1 MAIITGTNGDDPQL
15 NGTNLADEIYAL
27 AGNDGLIGF
36 GGNDILIGYDGDDVL
51 EGGAGADELF
61 GSAGFDYASYKG
73 SPAGVSILLR
83 NSPVT
88 SAPPAVGRLTL
99 EGLRGSLPREA
110 FELVVAALP
119 SRACEVVAERPSR
132 ATDRPSGEVVAHCV
146 AGAWARV
153 VQQDCNTASFY
164 NTGGSAVVAD
174 LVSGTATG
182 GDLIGNDR
190 LSSIENLQGSI
201 YNDRLAGN
209 GGANRL
215 QGLGGGD
222 VLVGRGGA
230 DRFVYSDRY
239 DSNPKAPDSILDF
252 SHSQGDRIDLREIDA
267 NEQVDG
273 NQAFQF
279 IGQAQST
286 VAGQVRFF
294 QSGGD
299 TYIDVDTSNAIAGAE
314 LRIVL
319 DPLFSP
325 QASDFVL

>member
-1 MAIITGTNGDDPQL
+1 M
-15 NGTNLADEIYAL
+15 
-27 AGNDGLIGF
+27 
-36 GGNDILIGYDGDDVL
+36 
-51 EGGAGADELF
+51 
-61 GSAGFDYASYKG
+61 
-73 SPAGVSILLR
+73 
-83 NSPVT
+83 
-88 SAPPAVGRLTL
+88 
-99 EGLRGSLPREA
+99 
-110 FELVVAALP
+110 
-119 SRACEVVAERPSR
+119 
-132 ATDRPSGEVVAHCV
+132 
-146 AGAWARV
+146 
-153 VQQDCNTASFY
+153 
-164 NTGGSAVVAD
+164 VAD

-230 DRFVYSDRY
+230 DRFVHSDRY
-239 DSNPKAPDSILDF
+239 DSNPKAPDRIFDF

-267 NEQVDG
+267 DEQVDG